1 MHVPAYQSCIRS
13 AYHPFDVQCICA
25 ICAYAYT
32 ELTLSCGLCKSKDA
46 SYKEADCNCHSLLS
60 CLLSRLQRV
69 HPLVAGDT
77 GLEIAPGKD
86 VDENPDLK
94 EIGNIWNTVPT
105 AKHWTPIDP
114 IEGCITVNIGDGLQW
129 WTDGLF
135 KSTYHRVRAPKDGDN
150 KVDNLNSQVHMR
162 TRYKRR
168 LWVFTSM
175 YAQISVTLS
184 MCASCITS

>member
-1 MHVPAYQSCIRS
+1 MYI
-13 AYHPFDVQCICA
+13 YH
-25 ICAYAYT
+25 
-32 ELTLSCGLCKSKDA
+32 SCG
-46 SYKEADCNCHSLLS
+46 
-60 CLLSRLQRV
+60 
-69 HPLVAGDT
+69 AGDT

-94 EIGNIWNTVPT
+94 EIGNIWNAVPT

-150 KVDNLNSQVHMR
+150 KVNSSQLS
-162 TRYKRR
+162 TRYDRMVVGMLVCVPKPKHTCSD
-168 LWVFTSM
+168 LPHSDHACILQLHHKQQWDSDSHPSM
-175 YAQISVTLS
+175 TDTHAG
-184 MCASCITS
+184 

>member
-1 MHVPAYQSCIRS
+1 MQ
-13 AYHPFDVQCICA
+13 
-25 ICAYAYT
+25 T
-32 ELTLSCGLCKSKDA
+32 
-46 SYKEADCNCHSLLS
+46 
-60 CLLSRLQRV
+60 V

-94 EIGNIWNTVPT
+94 EIGNIWNAVPT
-105 AKHWTPIDP
+105 AQHWTPIDP

-150 KVDNLNSQVHMR
+150 KVNTLDLQIQVSDRMDR
-162 TRYKRR
+162 TVIET
-168 LWVFTSM
+168 LAGIHSTSM
-175 YAQISVTLS
+175 HALILFCLHVYLTSQYSGIRSLVDSHPSVVCTH
-184 MCASCITS
+184 